1 MEDPMTRSL
10 SWHDEWSLNVDVLD
24 TEHREL
30 IEKLSEICDR
40 FGPDASAGCSGNAS
54 ALIAE
59 LTELG
64 DAVREHFRREEDL
77 MKMVGYE
84 GIGEHATE
92 HALLM
97 AEYADLVRHWGT
109 QNIHVLDDDARTSVL
124 DWILDHI
131 LGADRDFA
139 KALLEYDEQLNSTR
153 HHRTLAA

>member
-1 MEDPMTRSL
+1 MEDPMTRPL

-24 TEHREL
+24 TEHRAL

-40 FGPDASAGCSGNAS
+40 FGPEACAGRSGNTS
-54 ALIAE
+54 ALIAA

-64 DAVREHFRREEDL
+64 DAVREHFRREEEL
-77 MKMVGYE
+77 MQTVDYE
-84 GIGEHATE
+84 GIAEHATE

-97 AEYADLVRHWGT
+97 AEYADLVRHWGAE
-109 QNIHVLDDDARTSVL
+109 NIQVLDDDARTSIL

-139 KALLEYDEQLNSTR
+139 KALLEYDDQFSSTR
-153 HHRTLAA
+153 HRRTLAA